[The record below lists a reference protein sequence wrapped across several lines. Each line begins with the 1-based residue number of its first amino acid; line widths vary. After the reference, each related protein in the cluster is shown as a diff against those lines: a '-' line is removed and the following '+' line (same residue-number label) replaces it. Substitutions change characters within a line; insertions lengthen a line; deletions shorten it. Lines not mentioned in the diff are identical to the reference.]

1 MFLKILLILI
11 INIIIYSKVKRCI
24 ILNMIKK
31 LLILLFPLLSLA
43 HPHLFI
49 DSKLNFTVKKN
60 KIDRLHVSWVFDD
73 MNSQIL
79 MMDYD
84 TNRDK
89 KLSKKET
96 QRFKKLYFDT
106 LSKKKPFVHITVD
119 GKKIIVSKKMSA
131 FKMVYK
137 KNLLIIN
144 FTVDF
149 KKIKQKKDIDIGFW
163 DETNYTAF
171 SMEPEQIKFRGKTL
185 ETKLDFYEADLF
197 VADVLKVML

>member
-1 MFLKILLILI
+1 
-11 INIIIYSKVKRCI
+11 
-24 ILNMIKK
+24 MIKK
-31 LLILLFPLLSLA
+31 LVILLLLPILSLA

-49 DSKLNFTVKKN
+49 DTKLNFTVKNN

-96 QRFKKLYFDT
+96 QKFKKIYFDK
-106 LSKKKPFVHITVD
+106 LSKKKPFMHIKVD
-119 GKKIIVSKKMSA
+119 GKKIALAKTMSA
-131 FKMVYK
+131 FSMKYK
-137 KNLLIIN
+137 NNLLTLN
-144 FTVDF
+144 FTVNF
-149 KKIKQKKDIDIGFW
+149 KKIKQKKTIDIGFW

-171 SMEPEQIKFRGKTL
+171 SMDPEQIKFKGKILKT
-185 ETKLDFYEADLF
+185 ELDFYEADLF
-197 VADVLKVML
+197 VADVLKVIL

>member
-1 MFLKILLILI
+1 
-11 INIIIYSKVKRCI
+11 
-24 ILNMIKK
+24 MIKK
-31 LLILLFPLLSLA
+31 LLILLFPVLSFA

-49 DSKLNFTVKKN
+49 DTKLNFTIKNN
-60 KIDRLHVSWVFDD
+60 KIDTLHVSWVFDD

-96 QRFKKLYFDT
+96 QKFKKIYFDK
-106 LSKKKPFVHITVD
+106 LSKKKPFMHIKVD
-119 GKKIIVSKKMSA
+119 GKKIALAKTMST
-131 FKMVYK
+131 FSMKYK

-149 KKIKQKKDIDIGFW
+149 KKIKQIKTIDIGFW
-163 DETNYTAF
+163 DEENYTAF
-171 SMEPEQIKFRGKTL
+171 SMESERIKFKGKRLKT
-185 ETKLDFYEADLF
+185 ELDFYEADLF
-197 VADVLKVML
+197 VADVLKVTL

>member
-1 MFLKILLILI
+1 
-11 INIIIYSKVKRCI
+11 
-24 ILNMIKK
+24 MIKK
-31 LLILLFPLLSLA
+31 LLILLLPVLSVA

-49 DSKLNFTVKKN
+49 DTKLSFIVKKN
-60 KIDRLHVSWVFDD
+60 KIDTLHVSWVFDD

-89 KLSKKET
+89 KLNKKET
-96 QRFKKLYFDT
+96 QRFKKLYFDE

-137 KNLLIIN
+137 KNLLIMN
-144 FTVDF
+144 FTVDL
-149 KKIKQKKDIDIGFW
+149 KKIKQKKAIDIGFW

-171 SMEPEQIKFRGKTL
+171 SMEPEQIKFKGKTL
-185 ETKLDFYEADLF
+185 ETELDFYEADLF
-197 VADVLKVML
+197 VADVLKVIL